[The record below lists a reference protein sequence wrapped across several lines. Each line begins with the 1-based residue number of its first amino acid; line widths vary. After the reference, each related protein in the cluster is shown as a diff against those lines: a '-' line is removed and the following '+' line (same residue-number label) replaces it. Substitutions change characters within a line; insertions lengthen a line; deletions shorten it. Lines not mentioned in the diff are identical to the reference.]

1 MCGHTKKLCK
11 ASSCLFE
18 VLLSEV
24 ISRKAYNFML
34 QGVKPVATPMSLAV
48 EVVFV
53 LRSQSFNCAK
63 VSTSAIEQ

>member
-1 MCGHTKKLCK
+1 
-11 ASSCLFE
+11 
-18 VLLSEV
+18 
-24 ISRKAYNFML
+24 ML